1 MGEAVNDFYRTRM
14 GHTFFEVTLPRL
26 VAELARLNDL
36 VERGLAVAER
46 AFPPPAP
53 APEERR

>member
-1 MGEAVNDFYRTRM
+1 VNDFYRTRM

-36 VERGLAVAER
+36 VERELAVAER

-53 APEERR
+53 PPEERR

>member
-1 MGEAVNDFYRTRM
+1 MNDFYRTRM

-36 VERGLAVAER
+36 VERGLVVAER
-46 AFPPPAP
+46 AFPPASPVTASL
-53 APEERR
+53 PEEDR

>member
-1 MGEAVNDFYRTRM
+1 VNDFYRTRM

-46 AFPPPAP
+46 AVPPPAP
-53 APEERR
+53 PREERR

>member
-1 MGEAVNDFYRTRM
+1 VNDFFRTRM

-36 VERGLAVAER
+36 LERGLVVAER
-46 AFPPPAP
+46 AFPSPPPAVP
-53 APEERR
+53 QQEDR

>member
-1 MGEAVNDFYRTRM
+1 MNDFYRTRM

-46 AFPPPAP
+46 LAPPPTAP
-53 APEERR
+53 PEKPR

>member
-1 MGEAVNDFYRTRM
+1 VNDFYRTRM

-36 VERGLAVAER
+36 VERGLVVAER
-46 AFPPPAP
+46 VFPPVAP
-53 APEERR
+53 PPEDRR

>member
-1 MGEAVNDFYRTRM
+1 VIDFYRTRM
-14 GHTFFEVTLPRL
+14 GQTFFEATVPRL

-36 VERGLAVAER
+36 LERGLAVAER
-46 AFPPPAP
+46 AYPPPAP

>member
-1 MGEAVNDFYRTRM
+1 VNDFYRTRM

-36 VERGLAVAER
+36 VVRGVTVAER
-46 AFPPPAP
+46 VFPPPP
-53 APEERR
+53 PREQRP

>member
-1 MGEAVNDFYRTRM
+1 MNDFYRTRM

-46 AFPPPAP
+46 AFPAP
-53 APEERR
+53 APPAEERR